1 MLTYLIRR
9 LLLIIPTL
17 IGMTWIVFT
26 VMSNAPGGIEATVM
40 PRDAQLKP
48 EERQALQKYLNKRYG
63 LDKPKIVQYLRWLNK
78 ISPVGFAL
86 YSDDD
91 PKVIAAEKEEL
102 ALEKPTQDKLNA
114 ALAEQRT
121 LSLTTIAG
129 KTRSD
134 ELDKQ
139 IADYRAELRKIDIG
153 PDAGDAM
160 LSQPRIK
167 LGFLGIEHGPF
178 SGTIDMGQSFVRRTR
193 VSELILERLPVSLSL
208 QIVALPISYSIAIW
222 LGIQQARRRGSGF
235 DVTLS
240 GATLMLWCIPVIWST
255 VMLIGYLANEQYLRI
270 FPTTGLN
277 DINERAMLFFPSWSA
292 SGFQRGWLLD
302 RIWHM
307 VLPVTCLT
315 YGNLAFLSRLAR
327 GSLLDNLNSDYVRT
341 ARAKGLPPGA
351 VLYRHGFRTSLI
363 PLITVLVNILPGM
376 VVGSVVVETAFG
388 INGMGRLAVE
398 AAQSRDFEL
407 LLSLTVVVG
416 LLELTAYLLADLGYA
431 VADPRVSFE

>member
-17 IGMTWIVFT
+17 VGMTAIVFL

-63 LDKPKIVQYLRWLNK
+63 LDKPKIIQYLRWLNK

-86 YSDDD
+86 HADDD
-91 PKVIAAEKEEL
+91 PRVLAAEQKERE
-102 ALEKPTQDKLNA
+102 LEKPTQEKLDV

-121 LSLTTIAG
+121 LSLTTLAG

-139 IADYRAELRKIDIG
+139 IAAYRAELKRIDVG
-153 PDAGDAM
+153 PDAGDAV

-167 LGFLGIEHGPF
+167 LGMKSGLF
-178 SGTIDMGQSFVRRTR
+178 SGTPDLGQSFVRRTR
-193 VSELILERLPVSLSL
+193 VSELIGERLPVSLSL
-208 QIVALPISYSIAIW
+208 QIVALPISYSLAVW
-222 LGIQQARRRGSGF
+222 LGVQQARRRGRGF
-235 DVTLS
+235 DVTMS
-240 GATLMLWCIPVIWST
+240 GFTLMLWCIPVIWAT
-255 VMLIGYLANEQYLRI
+255 VILIGFFANEEYFRL

-277 DINERAMLFFPSWSA
+277 DINERAMQFFPAWGPG
-292 SGFQRGWLLD
+292 GFERGWLLD
-302 RIWHM
+302 RAWHM

-315 YGNLAFLSRLAR
+315 YTNLAFLSRLAR
-327 GSLLDNLNSDYVRT
+327 GSLLDNLHSDYVRT
-341 ARAKGLPPGA
+341 AVAKGLPPGV
-351 VLYRHGFRTSLI
+351 VLYRHAFRTSLI

-398 AAQSRDFEL
+398 AATSRDFEL

-416 LLELTAYLLADLGYA
+416 LLTLIAYLIADIGYA